1 MNNIIN
7 QLSQIEEKT
16 VAILDG
22 AADKKKT
29 LAAEYEA
36 KTKQFDEELNH
47 ETELEIQSMRQ
58 KMEAE
63 AAAELDR
70 QKTAAGEAQE
80 YDYAKDHAE
89 NSHRQISFVMRITV
103 IIPRSRLFVKR
114 AQGGKCRQNCVRS
127 PAVPLPAFP
136 ARRGRACT

>member
-36 KTKQFDEELNH
+36 KTKQFDEELNRTKVH
-47 ETELEIQSMRQ
+47 DGEREIQSMRQ
-58 KMEAE
+58 KVGAE

-70 QKTAAGEAQE
+70 QKTAAG
-80 YDYAKDHAE
+80 D
-89 NSHRQISFVMRITV
+89 QIARLEQHYEEKHSWYVDSLF
-103 IIPRSRLFVKR
+103 RSMTEV
-114 AQGGKCRQNCVRS
+114 
-127 PAVPLPAFP
+127 
-136 ARRGRACT
+136 

>member
-22 AADKKKT
+22 AAEKT

-70 QKTAAGEAQE
+70 QKTAAG
-80 YDYAKDHAE
+80 D
-89 NSHRQISFVMRITV
+89 QIARLEQHYEEKHSWYVDSLF
-103 IIPRSRLFVKR
+103 RSMTEV
-114 AQGGKCRQNCVRS
+114 
-127 PAVPLPAFP
+127 
-136 ARRGRACT
+136 

>member
-22 AADKKKT
+22 AADKKKN
-29 LAAEYEA
+29 LAAEYET
-36 KTKQFDEELNH
+36 KTRQFDEQLNH

-63 AAAELDR
+63 AAAELEK
-70 QKTAAGEAQE
+70 QKTAAG
-80 YDYAKDHAE
+80 D
-89 NSHRQISFVMRITV
+89 QIA
-103 IIPRSRLFVKR
+103 RLEKHYEERHSWYVDSLFHSMTEV
-114 AQGGKCRQNCVRS
+114 
-127 PAVPLPAFP
+127 
-136 ARRGRACT
+136 

>member
-47 ETELEIQSMRQ
+47 ETELE

-70 QKTAAGEAQE
+70 QKTAAG
-80 YDYAKDHAE
+80 D
-89 NSHRQISFVMRITV
+89 QIARLEQHYEEKHSWYVDSLF
-103 IIPRSRLFVKR
+103 RSMTEV
-114 AQGGKCRQNCVRS
+114 
-127 PAVPLPAFP
+127 
-136 ARRGRACT
+136 

>member
-36 KTKQFDEELNH
+36 KTKQFDKELNH

-63 AAAELDR
+63 AAAELEK
-70 QKTAAGEAQE
+70 QKTAAGE
-80 YDYAKDHAE
+80 
-89 NSHRQISFVMRITV
+89 QIARLEQHYEEKHSWYVDSLF
-103 IIPRSRLFVKR
+103 RSMTEV
-114 AQGGKCRQNCVRS
+114 
-127 PAVPLPAFP
+127 
-136 ARRGRACT
+136 

>member
-29 LAAEYEA
+29 LAARIWRQRQ
-36 KTKQFDEELNH
+36 KQFDEELNH

-58 KMEAE
+58 KREAE

-70 QKTAAGEAQE
+70 QKTAAG
-80 YDYAKDHAE
+80 D
-89 NSHRQISFVMRITV
+89 QIARLEQHYEEKHSWYVDSLF
-103 IIPRSRLFVKR
+103 RSMTEV
-114 AQGGKCRQNCVRS
+114 
-127 PAVPLPAFP
+127 
-136 ARRGRACT
+136 